1 MASTDRPTGDGKRR
15 GSRRED
21 DLNPQVSALQ
31 DEVEAL
37 RRRLTESPRHLRA
50 LEERVADLQ
59 TNLAAVTTQ
68 NERLV
73 TTLKEARD
81 QIVTLKEEVDRLA
94 QPPAGFGV
102 FLQRND
108 DDSVDIFTGGRKL
121 RVAVSPGVETDDLR
135 ARPGGHAQ
143 RGDERG
149 RGAGVR
155 AAR

>member
-1 MASTDRPTGDGKRR
+1 VTSTDRPAGDGKRR
-15 GSRRED
+15 ASRRDD

-37 RRRLTESPRHLRA
+37 RGRLTESPRHLRA

-81 QIVTLKEEVDRLA
+81 QIVSLKEEVDRLA

-102 FLQRND
+102 FLQRNED
-108 DDSVDIFTGGRKL
+108 ESVDIFTGGRKL
-121 RVAVSPGVETDDLR
+121 RVAVSPGV
-135 ARPGGHAQ
+135 
-143 RGDERG
+143 
-149 RGAGVR
+149 
-155 AAR
+155 